1 MDYKVSFCI
10 PVYNQADVIYKLVKN
25 VLEKSDESFQ
35 IVILDDGS
43 EDNIAERMK
52 DITDERLKLVLAAH
66 LGAKPSWYRALENGD
81 GEYLYLVM
89 GRDKL
94 NPTRIAGLIQSL
106 AWAKEKGISVLRDDY
121 LRPYRKY
128 YKGIEA
134 AKEFLS
140 LQHPTGFIIEREAWR
155 GVENREKYFQ
165 LAIVH
170 PQTRVIRDCL
180 KKNCKT
186 AYLNNLVYNGE
197 QNYDLASVRAQF
209 DPNKK
214 FYFSPERVT
223 EDYIK
228 VLTMADEFDF
238 SQKECDDFF
247 IAKYEAMLKRVSY
260 SFRNKMRDE
269 VSAAHR
275 GYKVRNVSRAEMIRN
290 MIRSHNTVKRYYG
303 ERLSKYR
310 YLEMKRALTN
320 QIKNVILGFEEF

>member
-35 IVILDDGS
+35 IVVADNDS
-43 EDNIAERMK
+43 QDNISEK
-52 DITDERLKLVLAAH
+52 LESIDDERLKFVSGKSI
-66 LGAKPSWYRALENGD
+66 GAKPNWCRALENGD

-89 GRDKL
+89 GRDKI
-94 NPTRIAGLIQSL
+94 NPARIAGLIQSL
-106 AWAKEKGISVLRDDY
+106 TWAKEKGISVLRDDY

-128 YKGIEA
+128 YEGIEA

-140 LQHPTGFIIEREAWR
+140 LHHPTGFIIERKAWR

-180 KKNCKT
+180 KKNCKA

-214 FYFSPERVT
+214 FYFSPEKVT

-247 IAKYEAMLKRVSY
+247 IAKYEAMLQRVSY

-275 GYKVRNVSRAEMIRN
+275 GYKVRKVSRAEMIRN
-290 MIRSHNTVKRYYG
+290 MIRSHNTVKKYYG
-303 ERLSKYR
+303 AMLNPKR
-310 YLEMKRALTN
+310 YQEMRSVLLN
-320 QIKNVILGFEEF
+320 EIKNACLGLE